1 VDEQDQL
8 GHVLEQV
15 EIDMAEE
22 ASEWV
27 VGICQSSL
35 TSAESMGRDCP

>member
-1 VDEQDQL
+1 MDEQDQL

-22 ASEWV
+22 VSVWV
-27 VGICQSSL
+27 LGICQSSL
-35 TSAESMGRDCP
+35 TSVESMGRDCP